1 MPEVISISE
10 PSLSETDGR
19 LRFGFD
25 IGGTFTDFVLW
36 DIASGTTTTY
46 KTLTTPDDPARAV
59 LEGWNELVTGPG
71 TASEQV
77 ELSVHGTTLITNALI
92 EREGAK
98 TGLLTTRGFRDTLEM
113 RREMRYDIYD
123 LLITLP
129 EPLVPRPLRLEAD
142 ERIDSSGGI
151 REALDPESLASVA
164 AAFEEAGVEA
174 VAVCF
179 LHAFTNS
186 LHEQIAGDWLRG
198 ALPGVTLSL
207 SSEVAPEI
215 REFERTSTTVANA
228 YVQPLAERYLLGLQR
243 SLAEVGFTRTVHVML
258 SNGGITTLD
267 TASRFPIRLV
277 ESGPAAGVLAAAR
290 HGVAIETPDVVSFDM
305 GGTTAKMCLVKN
317 GLPAMSNTF
326 EIARVHRFKRGSGL
340 PVQVRAIDLIEIGA
354 GGGSIA
360 RVDDLG
366 LLKVGPASAG
376 AAPGPACY
384 DRGGVLPTVTDA
396 DLVLGYLNPDNF
408 LGGRMGLSL
417 EAAESAIAAEIA
429 DDLEMTVTEAAH
441 GIHTVVNEGMV
452 SATRI
457 HVAER
462 GADVRKVFLMAF
474 GGAGPAHADAIT
486 RSLRMPGFI
495 VPPAAGVNS
504 ALGFLAAPA
513 SFELARSVTGALTA
527 DRFADLDALFTEL
540 EAEGF
545 ELLQRAEVAPDE
557 MTFTRRADL
566 RYTGQGHELV
576 LDLPTAPM
584 PTIDLNT
591 DVIAP
596 FHAAHTELYGHA
608 HMHLGLEIVALRLTA
623 SGPEPPLTF
632 KRADLGDA
640 SEEVP
645 HESRPA
651 YFHSLGGF
659 VDTPVYQRS
668 ELTAGVVLFGPAIIE
683 ENDSTTIVGPD
694 AELSVHPLG
703 HLVVTFDRRSRC

>member
-1 MPEVISISE
+1 MSEVITMSE
-10 PSLSETDGR
+10 PSVPGTGGR

-25 IGGTFTDFVLW
+25 IGGTFTDFVLL
-36 DIASGTTTTY
+36 DIATGTTTTY
-46 KTLTTPDDPARAV
+46 KTLTTPNEPARAV
-59 LEGWNELVTGPG
+59 LEGWNELVTAAG
-71 TASEQV
+71 TAPDQV

-92 EREGAK
+92 ERQGAR

-142 ERIDSSGGI
+142 ERIDHKGEI
-151 REALDPESLASVA
+151 RESLDPESLAGVA
-164 AAFEEAGVEA
+164 AAFAEAGVEA
-174 VAVCF
+174 VAICF

-186 LHEQIAGDWLRG
+186 VHEQLAGEWLRK

-228 YVQPLAERYLLGLQR
+228 YVQPLAEQYLLGLQR
-243 SLAEVGFTRTVHVML
+243 SLAEVGFTRTLHVML

-290 HGVAIETPDVVSFDM
+290 HGVAIDTPNVVSFDM

-366 LLKVGPASAG
+366 LLKVGPSSAG

-384 DRGGVLPTVTDA
+384 DLGGTLPTVTDA

-408 LGGRMGLSL
+408 LGGRMKLSAQAA
-417 EAAESAIAAEIA
+417 EAAIASEIA
-429 DDLEMTVTEAAH
+429 EGLQMTVTEAAY
-441 GIHTVVNEGMV
+441 GIHTVVNESMV

-474 GGAGPAHADAIT
+474 GGAGPVHADAIA
-486 RSLRMPGFI
+486 RSLRMPGYI

-504 ALGFLAAPA
+504 ALGFLAAPT

-527 DRFADLDALFTEL
+527 ERLADLDALFSEL
-540 EAEGF
+540 EAEGL
-545 ELLQRAEVAPDE
+545 ELLQRAEVPSAE

-566 RYTGQGHELV
+566 RYSGQGHELV
-576 LDLPTAPM
+576 LDLPSSTLSS
-584 PTIDLNT
+584 IDLER
-591 DVIAP
+591 DVVTP

-608 HMHLGLEIVALRLTA
+608 HTHLGLEIVALRLTA

-632 KRADLGDA
+632 RRADDGDA
-640 SEEVP
+640 ATEVP
-645 HESRPA
+645 HGTRLA

-659 VDTPVYQRS
+659 VETPVYQRS
-668 ELTAGVVLFGPAIIE
+668 ELPAGAVSSGPAIIE

-694 AELSVHPLG
+694 AELSVHALG
-703 HLVVTFDRRSRC
+703 HLVVRFAQAA